1 VLRFA
6 AFLPLLLLLPACRG
20 VYAPDVAERFEQDFR
35 EVRLRIPDK
44 ADLNPAR
51 AAAGAM
57 AGTVAIGRRYLD
69 GDPGTSMHTRYV
81 RALLACAHLIRGET
95 TEAHAV
101 MHGIKPHRNI
111 GLAHENRVI
120 NATIYAVSVCRS
132 LSAREVLVDLFEGSP
147 DVSAFVARYGSF
159 FAIQLP
165 DPTAPAYREMLGTAI
180 ARLRA
185 DCFME
190 VSGDPIEM
198 ETVHKQRAAMRRI
211 VGEQVYNDAA
221 SLLVTLPSGESAET
235 EWLGYVGVSTFV
247 SYGKIFNEIVPMSL
261 GPRQKQWQLEQAD
274 GLFRTVRKRA
284 ALLKGR
290 AIYRELAPHIRNAE
304 IEIRGWIETR

>member
-1 VLRFA
+1 MLRFA
-6 AFLPLLLLLPACRG
+6 PFLPLLLLLPACRG

-51 AAAGAM
+51 AAAGDM
-57 AGTVAIGRRYLD
+57 ADTIAIGREYLD
-69 GDPGTSMHTRYV
+69 RDPGSSMHTRYV

-111 GLAHENRVI
+111 DLAHENRVI

-132 LSAREVLVDLFEGSP
+132 LRAREALGDLFEGHP
-147 DVSAFVARYGSF
+147 DVSEFVARYGSF

-165 DPTAPAYREMLGTAI
+165 DPVAPAYREMLGTAVG
-180 ARLRA
+180 RLRA
-185 DCFME
+185 ECFME

-198 ETVHKQRAAMRRI
+198 ETVHKKRATMRRI

-221 SLLVTLPSGESAET
+221 SLLVTLPSGESAEA

-247 SYGKIFNEIVPMSL
+247 SYGKIFNEVVPMSL

-274 GLFRTVRKRA
+274 GLFQTVKKRA

-290 AIYRELAPHIRNAE
+290 AIYQDLAPHIRNAE